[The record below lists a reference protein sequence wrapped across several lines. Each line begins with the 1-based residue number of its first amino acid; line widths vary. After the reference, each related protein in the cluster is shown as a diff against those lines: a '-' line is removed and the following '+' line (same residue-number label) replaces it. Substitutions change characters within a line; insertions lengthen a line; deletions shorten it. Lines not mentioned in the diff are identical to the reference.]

1 VILSNTVPSYLGYFN
16 STTQDDIPG
25 DPCPQNQCCDN
36 LKSWTEIKI
45 SVEKEQS
52 FKEQL
57 RMKLSIHGQNF
68 AHMQCECMHTYIF
81 THIRQNVS
89 KPIN

>member
-1 VILSNTVPSYLGYFN
+1 LGCFN

-25 DPCPQNQCCDN
+25 DPYPQNQCCDN
-36 LKSWTEIKI
+36 LRSWTEIKI

-57 RMKLSIHGQNF
+57 YMKLSIHGQKFNTYATWMH
-68 AHMQCECMHTYIF
+68 AHIYIH
-81 THIRQNVS
+81 THI
-89 KPIN
+89 